1 MLRAKKA
8 DDVRK
13 VKNPGFGRNPN
24 SNDESSDDEPPTA
37 GQHVPEAHLHH
48 DEADLLEDDLEQ
60 GELMDE
66 TDSTGGDAQPN
77 DMLNLVRKM
86 KREQGELKQRITELT
101 NAQGLDKH
109 EWKKEGL
116 KKQDDIA
123 QKVISKL
130 DLALQNLAAHQYV
143 QV

>member
-1 MLRAKKA
+1 MSHQQRDNMSLR
-8 DDVRK
+8 
-13 VKNPGFGRNPN
+13 
-24 SNDESSDDEPPTA
+24 
-37 GQHVPEAHLHH
+37 AHLHH

-66 TDSTGGDAQPN
+66 TDNTGGDAQPN
-77 DMLNLVRKM
+77 DMLNLDRKM
-86 KREQGELKQRITELT
+86 KREQGELKQRITKLT

>member
-1 MLRAKKA
+1 MPQRAKKA
-8 DDVRK
+8 DNVQK
-13 VKNPGFGRNPN
+13 VKNPGFKRNPN

-37 GQHVPEAHLHH
+37 GQHVPEAHLHR

-66 TDSTGGDAQPN
+66 TDRTGQQPN

-86 KREQGELKQRITELT
+86 KREQGELKQPITELT

-116 KKQDDIA
+116 KNQDDIA

-130 DLALQNLAAHQYV
+130 DLALQNLSAHQYV